1 MSRVGIKEI
10 IIPAGVT
17 VTLSPETVEVKGPK
31 GTLKVPFIPGITAKL
46 EENHL
51 HILRPNDSNEI
62 KKKHGT
68 MRALVANAVTGV
80 TKGFKKELEIVGIG
94 FRGALR
100 GTDLVL
106 TIGFSHEIVVTPRPF
121 VKISVPE
128 PTVIVVE
135 GIDRQGVGQTAA
147 EVRAS
152 RKPEPYGGKGI
163 KYRGE
168 RIIRKEGKRAGKK

>member
-10 IIPAGVT
+10 ILPTGVT
-17 VTLSPETVEVKGPK
+17 VTLSATKVEVKGPK
-31 GTLKVPFIPGITAKL
+31 GTLVVPFIEGITAKL
-46 EENHL
+46 EDTHL
-51 HILRPNDSNEI
+51 HILRPNDDNEM

-94 FRGALR
+94 FRASLR
-100 GTDLVL
+100 GANLVL
-106 TIGFSHEIVVTPRPF
+106 NIGFSHEIVIVPRPF

-128 PTVIVVE
+128 PTVVVVE
-135 GIDRQGVGQTAA
+135 GIDRQGVGQTAS

-152 RKPEPYGGKGI
+152 RKPEPYQGKGI